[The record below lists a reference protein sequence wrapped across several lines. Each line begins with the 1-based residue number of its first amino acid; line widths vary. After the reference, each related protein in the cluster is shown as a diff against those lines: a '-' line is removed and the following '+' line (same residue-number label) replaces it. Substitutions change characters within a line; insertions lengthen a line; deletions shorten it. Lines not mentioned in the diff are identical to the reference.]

1 MHSFLEPREEVDV
14 SEIEVGWDQGKRS
27 VRFNFSKVAR
37 YGAIIASMLA
47 LAGCVATE
55 RKHGY
60 VPPEDLLAEIVVGV
74 DTRDSVEETVGAPTA
89 SGVLRD
95 SGFYYVES
103 KFRNFGALEPRV
115 VSRELVAISFDE
127 AGVVQGIE
135 RFGLEKGRTVTLER
149 RVTDNGTED
158 NGFLRQ
164 LLGNLGNF
172 SPGQFLDQ

>member
-37 YGAIIASMLA
+37 YGAIMASMLA

-127 AGVVQGIE
+127 ALSLIHI
-135 RFGLEKGRTVTLER
+135 
-149 RVTDNGTED
+149 
-158 NGFLRQ
+158 
-164 LLGNLGNF
+164 
-172 SPGQFLDQ
+172 